1 MRILVT
7 GASGL
12 LGLNLSLHLKSVHK
26 VLGIL
31 HTQELREP
39 PFRTFKD
46 DYSDFVSLES
56 LISKA
61 RPDLLINCAAMA
73 NLDTC
78 ESQPEE
84 AHHVNAELPGA
95 LAVICKKKG
104 IRFIHISTDA
114 VFDGRMGDYSE
125 EDVPNPISVY
135 AKTKFEGESMVAG
148 EYPEA
153 IIARVNFYG
162 YSLSGKRSLAE
173 FFLNNLKA
181 GNKVNGF
188 VDVMFCPLYVTDLV
202 NTLMQMVDK
211 ELKGLFH
218 VVSPET
224 LSKYAFGVKIANRF
238 GFDKDLIQP
247 KSVTASD
254 LRAARSPRLSLKI
267 DKLKKSEIIPPGQ
280 DDCIEHFYRH
290 YEENLPEKIKAYS
303 DFNNS

>member
-12 LGLNLSLHLKSVHK
+12 LGLNLSLHLGSAHK
-26 VLGIL
+26 VFGIL
-31 HTQELREP
+31 HSQELREP

-46 DYSDFVSLES
+46 DFSNFGSLES
-56 LISKA
+56 LVSKA

-84 AHHVNAELPGA
+84 AHRVNAELPGA

-224 LSKYAFGVKIANRF
+224 LSKYAFGVKIAR
-238 GFDKDLIQP
+238 
-247 KSVTASD
+247 SVW
-254 LRAARSPRLSLKI
+254 I
-267 DKLKKSEIIPPGQ
+267 
-280 DDCIEHFYRH
+280 
-290 YEENLPEKIKAYS
+290 
-303 DFNNS
+303 